1 MEFPSCY
8 PGWSA
13 MAPSR
18 LTATSASWVQAILLP
33 QSHGFLPPGPR
44 FTSSTT
50 NVSVVVTAGH
60 LSREMAEMDPLEI
73 IWYLRFERAESEQ
86 QIREFEEK
94 FIRQQAVIC
103 GLFKELHKRQSE
115 GNKDIIDSVL
125 RVEKQFIEEML
136 AEERR
141 QAEELRYCENMVL
154 SLAMR
159 YTQLWEKLLKKR
171 YVSHSLDQNI
181 KMLHT
186 PDDSHKSQGPDL
198 REQLADGHQLAEH
211 HVNRL
216 SPGKEGTGPSDTQ
229 PQAYESLQT
238 ATPPQ

>member
-1 MEFPSCY
+1 MISALTSSLSPSAVSGSSLR
-8 PGWSA
+8 PHEEQ
-13 MAPSR
+13 M
-18 LTATSASWVQAILLP
+18 
-33 QSHGFLPPGPR
+33 FLPPGPC
-44 FTSSTT
+44 FTSSAT

-60 LSREMAEMDPLEI
+60 LSRERAEMNRLEI
-73 IWYLRFERAESEQ
+73 IQELRSELAESHQ
-86 QIREFEEK
+86 QIQEFKEK
-94 FIRQQAVIC
+94 FILKQAAIV
-103 GLFKELHKRQSE
+103 GLTKELHKCKSE
-115 GNKDIIDSVL
+115 GNKDIIDYVL

-141 QAEELRYCENMVL
+141 QAKELRYCKTMVL
-154 SLAMR
+154 S
-159 YTQLWEKLLKKR
+159 QLWEKLLKKR

-181 KMLHT
+181 KMLLT

-229 PQAYESLQT
+229 PQAYKSLQT